1 MSEYIPYLVV
11 PVLLGL
17 LAKTVKLPP
26 LLGFL
31 AAGIVL
37 NFAGY
42 EELGIITELGDLGV
56 TLLLF
61 TIGLKLDVRLLLR
74 REVWLTSSLHMLITT
89 LCGAGLIMFLV
100 VIGLGATGTIDF
112 TQAAIL
118 GFALSF
124 SSTVLVVKTLEE
136 RSESRSL
143 YGRTAI
149 GILVIQDLFAVL
161 FVAATGEH
169 SPSPWAL
176 LLLLLIPGAW
186 LFKKGLTRVG
196 HGELMVLYGVVLA
209 FVPGYWLF
217 DFFHVKG
224 DLGALVMGML
234 LASHPKSNELSH
246 ILLSIKEF
254 MLIGFF
260 VSIGLSATPSL
271 GQAGF
276 ALILLL
282 LIPINTVAYAI
293 ILRASGLTPRTTTLT
308 SLTLSNFSEFAIIL
322 VAMTSATGL
331 LDKSWMVTFSLAVS
345 FSFVLS
351 TLLNMRGSKLP
362 QKLASL
368 IPDVPEHRMHPE
380 ERPVDLGDAQA
391 VIIGMGRL
399 GTSAYRTLTDRYH
412 LNVIGIDN
420 SESRIDALTE
430 KGFHVVEADATDP
443 AFWRRVTADEDIEL
457 VLLAMPAH
465 GTNVDAMKQV
475 IEAGS
480 EAVIAVVS
488 QHIDELRE
496 LDQLGADAVVN
507 LYSGAGEALAEDG
520 YVAMMNRFYPPAGAS
535 PEPNPRTGNIT
546 AVAPQTGPITHS

>member
-1 MSEYIPYLVV
+1 MSEYIPYLLV
-11 PVLLGL
+11 PVLFGL
-17 LAKTVKLPP
+17 LAKMIKLPP

-31 AAGIVL
+31 AAGIAL

-74 REVWLTSSLHMLITT
+74 REVWLTSSVHMLITT
-89 LCGAGLIMFLV
+89 LCGASLILFLV
-100 VIGLGATGTIDF
+100 TLGLGATGTLDLS
-112 TQAAIL
+112 QAAIL

-124 SSTVLVVKTLEE
+124 SSTVLVVKTLDE
-136 RSESRSL
+136 RSDSRSL

-169 SPSPWAL
+169 SPSPWAV
-176 LLLLLIPGAW
+176 LLLLLIPAAW

-196 HGELMVLYGVVLA
+196 HGELLVLYGVVMA

-246 ILLSIKEF
+246 TLLSLKEF

-260 VSIGLSATPSL
+260 LSIGLSATPTL
-271 GQAGF
+271 DQAIFGF
-276 ALILLL
+276 ILLL
-282 LIPINTVAYAI
+282 LIPINTTAYAL
-293 ILRASGLTPRTTTLT
+293 ILRLTGLTPRTTILT
-308 SLTLSNFSEFAIIL
+308 ALTLSNFSEFAIIL

-331 LDKSWMVTFSLAVS
+331 VDESWMVTFSLAVS

-362 QKLASL
+362 QRLASR
-368 IPDVPEHRMHPE
+368 IPDVPEHKMHPE
-380 ERPVDLGDAQA
+380 ERPVDFGDAQA
-391 VIIGMGRL
+391 IIIGMGRL
-399 GTSAYRTLTDRYH
+399 GTAAYTTLTERYG
-412 LNVIGIDN
+412 LKVIGMDS
-420 SESRIDALTE
+420 SEPRVDTLTS
-430 KGFHVVEADATDP
+430 KGYRVVEADATDP
-443 AFWRRVTADEDIEL
+443 AFWRRVTAAEKVEL

-465 GTNVDAMKQV
+465 GTNVDAMQQV

-480 EAVIAVVS
+480 EAVIGVVA
-488 QHIDELRE
+488 QHVDELQE
-496 LDQLGADAVVN
+496 LDKLGADSVVN
-507 LYSGAGEALAEDG
+507 LYSGAGETLADNGFE
-520 YVAMMNRFYPPAGAS
+520 AMQRRFYPQAGTAPA
-535 PEPNPRTGNIT
+535 PN
-546 AVAPQTGPITHS
+546 

>member
-17 LAKTVKLPP
+17 FAKMIKLPP

-31 AAGIVL
+31 AAGIIL

-74 REVWLTSSLHMLITT
+74 KEVWLTSSVHMLITT
-89 LCGAGLIMFLV
+89 ICGTGLIMFLV
-100 VIGLGATGTIDF
+100 LIGLGSSGTIDMA
-112 TQAAIL
+112 QAAIL

-124 SSTVLVVKTLEE
+124 SSTVLVVKTLDE
-136 RSESRSL
+136 RSDSRSL

-176 LLLLLIPGAW
+176 LLFLLIPGAW
-186 LFKKGLTRVG
+186 VFKKALSRVG
-196 HGELMVLYGVVLA
+196 HGELLVLFGVVMA

-246 ILLSIKEF
+246 MLLSIKEF

-271 GQAGF
+271 GQAAF
-276 ALILLL
+276 ALVLLV
-282 LIPINTVAYAI
+282 LIPLNTFAYAA
-293 ILRASGLTPRTTTLT
+293 ILRLTGLSPRTTTLT

-331 LDKSWMVTFSLAVS
+331 VDKSWMVTFSLAVS

-362 QKLASL
+362 QKMMAL
-368 IPDVPEHRMHPE
+368 IPPVPEDKRHPE
-380 ERPVDLGDAQA
+380 EQVVDLGDAQA
-391 VIIGMGRL
+391 IIIGMGRL
-399 GTSAYRTLTDRYH
+399 GTSAYKTLTDRYN
-412 LNVIGIDN
+412 LKVIGIDN
-420 SESRIDALTE
+420 SETRVDSLCQQ
-430 KGFHVVEADATDP
+430 GYQVVEADATDP
-443 AFWRRVTADEDIEL
+443 AFWRRVTADEDVEL

-480 EAVIAVVS
+480 ESAIAVVS
-488 QHIDELRE
+488 QHIDELEE
-496 LDQLGADAVVN
+496 LDKLGADTVIN
-507 LYSGAGEALAEDG
+507 LYAGAGETLADDG
-520 YVAMMNRFYPPAGAS
+520 YTAMMRRFHPPAGSA
-535 PEPNPRTGNIT
+535 PEPNPRTGAI
-546 AVAPQTGPITHS
+546 PLS

>member
-1 MSEYIPYLVV
+1 MSEYVPYLLV
-11 PVLLGL
+11 PALFGL
-17 LAKTVKLPP
+17 LAKMIKLPP

-37 NFAGY
+37 NFAGF
-42 EELGIITELGDLGV
+42 EELGVITELGDLGV

-89 LCGAGLIMFLV
+89 ICGAGLISFLV
-100 VIGLGATGTIDF
+100 LMGLGTSGAIDF

-124 SSTVLVVKTLEE
+124 SSTVLVVKTLDE
-136 RSESRSL
+136 RSDSRSL

-169 SPSPWAL
+169 APSPWAL
-176 LLLLLIPGAW
+176 LLLLLIPAAW
-186 LFKKGLTRVG
+186 LFKKGLSRVG
-196 HGELMVLYGVVLA
+196 HGELLVLYGVVLA

-217 DFFHVKG
+217 DLFHVKG

-246 ILLSIKEF
+246 TLLSLKEF
-254 MLIGFF
+254 MLVGFF

-271 GQAGF
+271 GQATF

-282 LIPINTVAYAI
+282 LIPLNTFAYAL
-293 ILRASGLTPRTTTLT
+293 ILRVSGLSPRTTTLT

-322 VAMTSATGL
+322 VAMTAASGL
-331 LDKSWMVTFSLAVS
+331 VDESWLVTFSLAVS

-351 TLLNMRGSKLP
+351 TMLNMRGSKLP
-362 QKLASL
+362 QKISSL
-368 IPDVPEHRMHPE
+368 IPEVPESKMHPE
-380 ERPVDLGDAQA
+380 ERTVDLGDAQA
-391 VIIGMGRL
+391 IIIGMGRL
-399 GTSAYRTLTDRYH
+399 GTAAYRTLTDRYQMK
-412 LNVIGIDN
+412 VIGIDN
-420 SESRIDALTE
+420 SESRVDALCAQ
-430 KGFHVVEADATDP
+430 GFQVLEADATDP
-443 AFWRRVTADEDIEL
+443 AFWQRVKADEDVEL

-480 EAVIAVVS
+480 EAVIAVVA
-488 QHIDELRE
+488 QHIDELKE
-496 LDQLGADAVVN
+496 LEDLGADSLVN
-507 LYSGAGEALAEDG
+507 LYSGAGETLADDG
-520 YVAMMNRFYPPAGAS
+520 YEAMMKRFYPQAGQA
-535 PEPNPRTGNIT
+535 PTANPRTGSLPT
-546 AVAPQTGPITHS
+546 LS

>member
-1 MSEYIPYLVV
+1 MSEYIPYLLV
-11 PVLLGL
+11 PVLFGL
-17 LAKTVKLPP
+17 LAKMIKLPP

-31 AAGIVL
+31 AAGIAL

-74 REVWLTSSLHMLITT
+74 REVWLTSSIHMLITT
-89 LCGAGLIMFLV
+89 LCGASLILFLV
-100 VIGLGATGTIDF
+100 ALGLGATGTLDLS
-112 TQAAIL
+112 QAAIL

-124 SSTVLVVKTLEE
+124 SSTVLVVKTLDE
-136 RSESRSL
+136 RSDSRSL

-169 SPSPWAL
+169 APSPWAV
-176 LLLLLIPGAW
+176 LLLLLIPAAW

-196 HGELMVLYGVVLA
+196 HGELLVLYGVVMA

-246 ILLSIKEF
+246 TLLSLKEF

-260 VSIGLSATPSL
+260 LSIGLSATPTL
-271 GQAGF
+271 DQALFGF
-276 ALILLL
+276 ILLL
-282 LIPINTVAYAI
+282 LIPINTAAYAL
-293 ILRASGLTPRTTTLT
+293 ILRLTGLTPRTTILT
-308 SLTLSNFSEFAIIL
+308 ALTLSNFSEFAIIL

-331 LDKSWMVTFSLAVS
+331 VDESWMVTFSLAVS

-362 QKLASL
+362 QRLASR
-368 IPDVPEHRMHPE
+368 IPVVPEHKMHPE
-380 ERPVDLGDAQA
+380 ERPVDFGDAQA
-391 VIIGMGRL
+391 IIIGMGRL
-399 GTSAYRTLTDRYH
+399 GTAAYTTLTERYG
-412 LNVIGIDN
+412 LKVIGMDS
-420 SESRIDALTE
+420 SEPRVDTLTS
-430 KGFHVVEADATDP
+430 KGYRVVEADATDP
-443 AFWRRVTADEDIEL
+443 AFWRRVTAAEKVEL

-465 GTNVDAMKQV
+465 GTNVDAMQQV

-480 EAVIAVVS
+480 EAVIGVVA
-488 QHIDELRE
+488 QHVDELQE
-496 LDQLGADAVVN
+496 LDKLGADSVIN
-507 LYSGAGEALAEDG
+507 LYSGAGETLADNGFE
-520 YVAMMNRFYPPAGAS
+520 AMQRRFYPQAGA
-535 PEPNPRTGNIT
+535 
-546 AVAPQTGPITHS
+546 APA

>member
-1 MSEYIPYLVV
+1 MSEFIPYLLV
-11 PVLLGL
+11 PVLFGL
-17 LAKTVKLPP
+17 LAKMIKLPP

-31 AAGIVL
+31 AAGIAL

-74 REVWLTSSLHMLITT
+74 REVWLTSSIHMLITT
-89 LCGAGLIMFLV
+89 LCGASLILFLV
-100 VIGLGATGTIDF
+100 ALGLGATGTLDLS
-112 TQAAIL
+112 QAAIL

-124 SSTVLVVKTLEE
+124 SSTVLVVKTLDE
-136 RSESRSL
+136 RSDSRSL

-169 SPSPWAL
+169 APSPWAV
-176 LLLLLIPGAW
+176 LLLLLIPAAW

-196 HGELMVLYGVVLA
+196 HGELLVLYGVVMA

-246 ILLSIKEF
+246 TLLSLKEF

-260 VSIGLSATPSL
+260 LSIGLSATPTL
-271 GQAGF
+271 DQALFGF
-276 ALILLL
+276 ILLL
-282 LIPINTVAYAI
+282 LIPINTAAYAL
-293 ILRASGLTPRTTTLT
+293 ILRLTGLTPRTTILT
-308 SLTLSNFSEFAIIL
+308 ALTLSNFSEFAIIL

-331 LDKSWMVTFSLAVS
+331 VDESWMVTFSLAVS

-362 QKLASL
+362 QRLASR
-368 IPDVPEHRMHPE
+368 IPDVPEHKMHPE
-380 ERPVDLGDAQA
+380 ERPVDFGDAQA
-391 VIIGMGRL
+391 IIIGMGRL
-399 GTSAYRTLTDRYH
+399 GTAAYTTLTERYG
-412 LNVIGIDN
+412 LKVIGMDS
-420 SESRIDALTE
+420 SEPRVDTLTS
-430 KGFHVVEADATDP
+430 KGYRVLEADATDP
-443 AFWRRVTADEDIEL
+443 AFWRRVTAAEKVEL

-465 GTNVDAMKQV
+465 GTNVDAMQQV

-480 EAVIAVVS
+480 EAVIGVVA
-488 QHIDELRE
+488 QHVDELQE
-496 LDQLGADAVVN
+496 LDKLGADSVVN
-507 LYSGAGEALAEDG
+507 LYSGAGETLADNGFE
-520 YVAMMNRFYPPAGAS
+520 AMQRRFYPQAGTAPA
-535 PEPNPRTGNIT
+535 PNPRTGSI
-546 AVAPQTGPITHS
+546 PQVTQG

>member
-1 MSEYIPYLVV
+1 MSEFIPYLLV
-11 PVLLGL
+11 PVLFGL
-17 LAKTVKLPP
+17 LAKMIKLPP

-31 AAGIVL
+31 AAGIAL

-74 REVWLTSSLHMLITT
+74 REVWLTSSVHMLITT
-89 LCGAGLIMFLV
+89 LCGASLILFLV
-100 VIGLGATGTIDF
+100 ALGLGTTGTLDLS
-112 TQAAIL
+112 QAAIL

-124 SSTVLVVKTLEE
+124 SSTVLVVKTLDE
-136 RSESRSL
+136 RSDSRSL

-169 SPSPWAL
+169 APSPWAV
-176 LLLLLIPGAW
+176 LLLLLIPAAW

-196 HGELMVLYGVVLA
+196 HGELLVLYGVVMA

-246 ILLSIKEF
+246 TLLSLKEF

-260 VSIGLSATPSL
+260 LSIGLSATPTL
-271 GQAGF
+271 DQAIFGF
-276 ALILLL
+276 ILLL
-282 LIPINTVAYAI
+282 LIPINTAAYAL
-293 ILRASGLTPRTTTLT
+293 ILRLTGLTPRTTTLT
-308 SLTLSNFSEFAIIL
+308 ALTLSNFSEFAIIL

-331 LDKSWMVTFSLAVS
+331 VDESWMVTFSLAVS

-362 QKLASL
+362 QRLASR
-368 IPDVPEHRMHPE
+368 IPDVPEHKMHPE
-380 ERPVDLGDAQA
+380 ERPVDFGDAQA
-391 VIIGMGRL
+391 IIIGMGRL
-399 GTSAYRTLTDRYH
+399 GTAAYTTLTERYG
-412 LNVIGIDN
+412 LKVIGMDS
-420 SESRIDALTE
+420 SEPRVDTLTS
-430 KGFHVVEADATDP
+430 KGYRVVEADATDP
-443 AFWRRVTADEDIEL
+443 AFWRRVTAAEKVEL

-465 GTNVDAMKQV
+465 GTNVDAMQQV

-480 EAVIAVVS
+480 EAVIGVVA
-488 QHIDELRE
+488 QHVDELQE
-496 LDQLGADAVVN
+496 LDKLGADSVIN
-507 LYSGAGEALAEDG
+507 LYSGAGETLADNGFE
-520 YVAMMNRFYPPAGAS
+520 AMQRRFYPQAGAA
-535 PEPNPRTGNIT
+535 PAPNPRTGSI
-546 AVAPQTGPITHS
+546 PQVTQG

>member
-1 MSEYIPYLVV
+1 MSEFIPYLLV
-11 PVLLGL
+11 PVLFGL
-17 LAKTVKLPP
+17 LAKMIKLPP

-31 AAGIVL
+31 AAGIAL

-74 REVWLTSSLHMLITT
+74 REVWLTSSIHMLITT
-89 LCGAGLIMFLV
+89 LCGASLILFLV
-100 VIGLGATGTIDF
+100 TLGLGATGTLDLS
-112 TQAAIL
+112 QAAIL

-124 SSTVLVVKTLEE
+124 SSTVLVVKTLDE
-136 RSESRSL
+136 RSDSRSL

-169 SPSPWAL
+169 SPSPWAV
-176 LLLLLIPGAW
+176 LLLLLIPAAW
-186 LFKKGLTRVG
+186 IFKKGLTRVG
-196 HGELMVLYGVVLA
+196 HGELLVLYGVVMA

-246 ILLSIKEF
+246 TLLSLKEF

-260 VSIGLSATPSL
+260 LSIGLSATPTL
-271 GQAGF
+271 DQALFGF
-276 ALILLL
+276 ILLL
-282 LIPINTVAYAI
+282 LIPINTAAYAL
-293 ILRASGLTPRTTTLT
+293 ILRLTGLSPRTTTLT
-308 SLTLSNFSEFAIIL
+308 ALTLSNFSEFAIIL

-331 LDKSWMVTFSLAVS
+331 VDESWMVTFSLAVS

-362 QKLASL
+362 RKIASL
-368 IPDVPEHRMHPE
+368 IPAVPEHKMHPE
-380 ERPVDLGDAQA
+380 ERPVDFGDAQA
-391 VIIGMGRL
+391 IIIGMGRL
-399 GTSAYRTLTDRYH
+399 GTAAYTTLTDRYG
-412 LNVIGIDN
+412 LKVIGMDS
-420 SESRIDALTE
+420 SEPRVDTLTS
-430 KGFHVVEADATDP
+430 KGYRVVEADATDP
-443 AFWRRVTADEDIEL
+443 AFWRRVTAAEKVEL

-465 GTNVDAMKQV
+465 GTNVDAMQQV

-480 EAVIAVVS
+480 EAVIGVVA
-488 QHIDELRE
+488 QHVDELQE
-496 LDQLGADAVVN
+496 LDKLGADSVIN
-507 LYSGAGEALAEDG
+507 LYSGAGETLADNGFE
-520 YVAMMNRFYPPAGAS
+520 AMQRRFYPQAGAA
-535 PEPNPRTGNIT
+535 PAPNPRTGSI
-546 AVAPQTGPITHS
+546 PQVTQG

>member
-1 MSEYIPYLVV
+1 MSEYIPYLLV
-11 PVLLGL
+11 PVLFGL
-17 LAKTVKLPP
+17 LAKMIKLPP

-31 AAGIVL
+31 AAGIAL

-74 REVWLTSSLHMLITT
+74 REVWLTSSIHMVLTT
-89 LCGAGLIMFLV
+89 LCGASLILFLLTL
-100 VIGLGATGTIDF
+100 GLGATGTLDLS
-112 TQAAIL
+112 QAAIL

-124 SSTVLVVKTLEE
+124 SSTVLVVKTLDE
-136 RSESRSL
+136 RSDSRSL

-169 SPSPWAL
+169 SPSPWAV
-176 LLLLLIPGAW
+176 LLLLLIPAAW
-186 LFKKGLTRVG
+186 IFKKGLTRVG
-196 HGELMVLYGVVLA
+196 HGELLVLYGVVMA

-246 ILLSIKEF
+246 TLLSLKEF

-260 VSIGLSATPSL
+260 LSIGLSATPTL
-271 GQAGF
+271 DQALFGF
-276 ALILLL
+276 ILLL
-282 LIPINTVAYAI
+282 LIPINTAAYAL
-293 ILRASGLTPRTTTLT
+293 ILRLTGLSPRTTTLT
-308 SLTLSNFSEFAIIL
+308 ALTLSNFSEFAIIL

-331 LDKSWMVTFSLAVS
+331 VDESWMVTFSLAVS

-362 QKLASL
+362 RKIASL
-368 IPDVPEHRMHPE
+368 IPAVPEHKMHPE
-380 ERPVDLGDAQA
+380 ERPVDFGDSQA
-391 VIIGMGRL
+391 IIIGMGRL
-399 GTSAYRTLTDRYH
+399 GTAAYTTLTDRYG
-412 LNVIGIDN
+412 LKVIGMDS
-420 SESRIDALTE
+420 SEPRVDALTA
-430 KGFHVVEADATDP
+430 KGYRVLEADATDP
-443 AFWRRVTADEDIEL
+443 AFWRRVTAAEKVEL

-465 GTNVDAMKQV
+465 GTNVDAMQQV

-480 EAVIAVVS
+480 EAVIGVVA
-488 QHIDELRE
+488 QHVDELQE
-496 LDQLGADAVVN
+496 LDKLGADSVVN
-507 LYSGAGEALAEDG
+507 LYSGAGETLADNGFE
-520 YVAMMNRFYPPAGAS
+520 AMRRRFYPEAGAT
-535 PEPNPRTGNIT
+535 PTPNPRTGSIPQ
-546 AVAPQTGPITHS
+546 VAQG

>member
-1 MSEYIPYLVV
+1 MSEYVPYLLV
-11 PVLLGL
+11 PALFGL
-17 LAKTVKLPP
+17 LAKMIKLPP

-37 NFAGY
+37 NFAGF
-42 EELGIITELGDLGV
+42 EELGVITELGDLGV

-89 LCGAGLIMFLV
+89 ICGAGLISFLV
-100 VIGLGATGTIDF
+100 LMGLGTSGAIDF

-124 SSTVLVVKTLEE
+124 SSTVLVVKTLDE
-136 RSESRSL
+136 RSDSRSL

-169 SPSPWAL
+169 APSPWAL
-176 LLLLLIPGAW
+176 LLLLLIPAAW
-186 LFKKGLTRVG
+186 LFKKGLSRVG
-196 HGELMVLYGVVLA
+196 HGELLVLYGVVLA

-217 DFFHVKG
+217 DLFHVKG

-246 ILLSIKEF
+246 TLLSLKEF
-254 MLIGFF
+254 MLVGFF

-271 GQAGF
+271 GQATF

-282 LIPINTVAYAI
+282 LIPLNTFAYAL
-293 ILRASGLTPRTTTLT
+293 ILRVSGLSPRTTTLT

-322 VAMTSATGL
+322 VAMTAASGL
-331 LDKSWMVTFSLAVS
+331 VDESWLVTFSLAVS

-351 TLLNMRGSKLP
+351 TMLNMRGSKLP
-362 QKLASL
+362 QKISSL
-368 IPDVPEHRMHPE
+368 IPEVPESKMHPE
-380 ERPVDLGDAQA
+380 ERTVDLGDAQA
-391 VIIGMGRL
+391 IIIGMGRL
-399 GTSAYRTLTDRYH
+399 GTAAYRTLTDRYQMK
-412 LNVIGIDN
+412 VIGIDN
-420 SESRIDALTE
+420 SESRVDALCAQ
-430 KGFHVVEADATDP
+430 GFQVLEADATDP
-443 AFWRRVTADEDIEL
+443 AFWQRVKADEDVEL

-480 EAVIAVVS
+480 EAVIAVVA
-488 QHIDELRE
+488 QHIDELKE
-496 LDQLGADAVVN
+496 LEDLGADSLVN
-507 LYSGAGEALAEDG
+507 LYSGAGETLADDG
-520 YVAMMNRFYPPAGAS
+520 YEAMMKRFYPQTGQAPTA
-535 PEPNPRTGNIT
+535 NPRTGSLPT
-546 AVAPQTGPITHS
+546 LS